1 VLRVIRSVTIL
12 NDIVSTMVHG
22 TQTTCHTHPLIE
34 SFAFSDKNSVSF
46 DEIRIDCLRERED
59 DVPDEV

>member
-12 NDIVSTMVHG
+12 NGIVSTKLHA
-22 TQTTCHTHPLIE
+22 TQAPATHPLIK
-34 SFAFSDKNSVSF
+34 SFAFSDKDGVSF